1 MACIPRSVL
10 HKIADEMLIT
20 GRMPDS
26 PSRFNR
32 TESPQ
37 AATETSDPCNPEKQL
52 RSLGSSVPEIANS
65 VIEFAIMAGS
75 SDIHIEPSRTC
86 TKIRLRIDGQLQ
98 EVTEIASIMS
108 PEFISRLKILCNMD
122 IAEKR
127 RPQDGRFR
135 FSRGRKSVDI
145 RVSTIPTES
154 GEKMVLRL
162 LDQSGSSVDLE
173 QLGIPVES
181 RRLLQSALDKP
192 QGMILV
198 TGPTGSG
205 KTTTLYACLRQIRNP
220 NLNILTIEDP
230 IEYRLEGINQSQVKQ
245 DIGYD
250 FAKALRAF
258 LRQDPNV
265 IMVGEIRDAET
276 AQIALRAAMTGH
288 LVLSTVH
295 TNDAATTVTRL
306 LDLGAEPY
314 LVASSLSL
322 IIAQRLVRLLCK
334 DCRQPADGGDSRYF
348 RSVGCPACNN
358 TGYRGRIGVFEVLPV
373 DPAIQEMIHA
383 RTPCERIRDKAKS
396 NGMSVLAEAGK
407 EKWLQGLTTREEVE
421 REIGSIES
429 L

>member
-1 MACIPRSVL
+1 
-10 HKIADEMLIT
+10 
-20 GRMPDS
+20 
-26 PSRFNR
+26 
-32 TESPQ
+32 
-37 AATETSDPCNPEKQL
+37 
-52 RSLGSSVPEIANS
+52 
-65 VIEFAIMAGS
+65 
-75 SDIHIEPSRTC
+75 
-86 TKIRLRIDGQLQ
+86 
-98 EVTEIASIMS
+98 
-108 PEFISRLKILCNMD
+108 MD

-135 FSRGRKSVDI
+135 FTHGRSIADI

-162 LDQSGSSVDLE
+162 LNQSGSAIDLE
-173 QLGIPVES
+173 QLGIPAES
-181 RRLLQSALDKP
+181 LRLLQSAISKP

-205 KTTTLYACLRQIRNP
+205 KTTTLYACLRHIQNP

-230 IEYRLEGINQSQVKQ
+230 IEYRLEGISQSQVKT

-265 IMVGEIRDAET
+265 IMVGEIRDTET

-295 TNDAATTVTRL
+295 TNDAAATITRL

-322 IIAQRLVRLLCK
+322 IIAQRLVRRLCK
-334 DCRQPADGGDSRYF
+334 ECRQPIDGSNAITA
-348 RSVGCPACNN
+348 VGCPACNN
-358 TGYRGRIGVFEVLPV
+358 TGYRGRVGVFEVLIV
-373 DPAIQEMIHA
+373 DPAIQELIHA
-383 RTPCERIRDKAKS
+383 RAPAEQIRDKARS

-407 EKWLQGLTTREEVE
+407 DKWHQGLTTREEVE
-421 REIGSIES
+421 REIVSI
-429 L
+429 